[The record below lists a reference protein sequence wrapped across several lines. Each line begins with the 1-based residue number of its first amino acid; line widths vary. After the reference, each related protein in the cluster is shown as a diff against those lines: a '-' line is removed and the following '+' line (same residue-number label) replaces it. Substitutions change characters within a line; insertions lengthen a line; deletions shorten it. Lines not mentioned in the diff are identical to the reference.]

1 MKKLINRAF
10 VYLVAALAAGVFYR
24 EFTKFNGFTGKTAP
38 AFLHPHLLMLGA
50 FLLLLAALFGSRM
63 PFIEEKRFRVF
74 LTLHTIGLPFMA
86 VMMLVRG
93 VMQTLQ
99 TPLSK
104 GMDAA
109 ISGFA
114 GLSHIVLAA
123 ALVYFFLALKKALPA
138 QETAS

>member
-1 MKKLINRAF
+1 MRKLINRAF
-10 VYLVAALAAGVFYR
+10 IYLLFALAAGVFYR
-24 EFTKFNGFTGKTAP
+24 EFTKLNGFTGSTALS
-38 AFLHPHLLMLGA
+38 FLHPHLFMMGA
-50 FLLLLAALFGSRM
+50 LLLLVAALFYDRLPLQG
-63 PFIEEKRFRVF
+63 EKRFQTF

-93 VMQTLQ
+93 VTDVLA

-114 GLSHIVLAA
+114 GLSHIILAA
-123 ALVYFFLALKKALPA
+123 ALIYFFLALKKALPA
-138 QETAS
+138 QKA